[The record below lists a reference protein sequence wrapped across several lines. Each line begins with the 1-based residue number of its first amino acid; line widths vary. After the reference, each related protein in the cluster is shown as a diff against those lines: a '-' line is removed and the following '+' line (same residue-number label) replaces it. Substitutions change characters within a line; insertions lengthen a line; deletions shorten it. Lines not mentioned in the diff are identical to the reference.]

1 MTKQRKKAAKL
12 LIEISFLFQPA
23 VQKNKDSLFTIID
36 NNLEKRQILTFKKLK
51 LDISAWKIT

>member
-51 LDISAWKIT
+51 LDISA